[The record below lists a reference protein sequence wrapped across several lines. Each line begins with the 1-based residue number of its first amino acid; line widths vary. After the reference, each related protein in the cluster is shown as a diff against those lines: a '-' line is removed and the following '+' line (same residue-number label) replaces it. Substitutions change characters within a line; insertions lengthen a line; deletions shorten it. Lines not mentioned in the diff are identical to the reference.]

1 MDVFPIQG
9 WKWKEATELSTPNQL
24 TKYLSIKHS
33 HESKPNQGS
42 IAMF

>member
-24 TKYLSIKHS
+24 TKYLVSNTHTN
-33 HESKPNQGS
+33 PNQTKG
-42 IAMF
+42 A